1 VKQKHTARPKLYISK
16 CIETCACRYDGQK
29 VNSEFVS
36 KLMKFCDVVAECP
49 ETAIGLGTP
58 RKPVRIISYDSKM
71 NSLHLVQPETG
82 ADFTNK
88 MNAWAN
94 AYLKNLG
101 EVDGF
106 VLKSKSP
113 SSGFKDVKIFGKN
126 GMMLTKKGAGFFGGK
141 VPEYY
146 PGIPVEDEA
155 RLLNSDIR
163 DHFLKSIF
171 SIAAF
176 REAEKGGKI
185 SALIKYHSDNKLLF
199 MSYNQVLMRKM
210 GRLLSG
216 RGDKQ
221 YAELCAEYKAYLL
234 SVLSSMPKVS
244 NTVNTMMHAFGYFKT
259 RISAAE
265 KTFFLLML
273 EKYQKGKI
281 IPALPLNIL
290 KLFAVRYD
298 EEYLLSQTFFEP
310 YPEELAGGD

>member
-1 VKQKHTARPKLYISK
+1 MKHKHTARPKLYISK

-29 VNSEFVS
+29 VNSDFVF
-36 KLMKFCDVVAECP
+36 KLMKFADTVTECP

-58 RKPVRIISYDSKM
+58 RKPVRIVSDDAKM
-71 NSLHLVQPETG
+71 HGLRLIQPETG
-82 ADFTNK
+82 ADFTEK
-88 MNAWAN
+88 MNVWAHS
-94 AYLKNLG
+94 YLKKLG

-113 SSGFKDVKIFGKN
+113 SSGFKDVKIYGKN

-155 RLLNSDIR
+155 RLLNSAIR

-171 SIAAF
+171 AIAAF

-185 SALIKYHSDNKLLF
+185 SGLLKYHSENKLLF

-210 GRLLSG
+210 GRLLSAHG
-216 RGDKQ
+216 NKK
-221 YAELCAEYKAYLL
+221 YTELCTEYKEHLL
-234 SVLSSMPKVS
+234 NVLSSMPKVS

-259 RISAAE
+259 GISADE
-265 KTFFLLML
+265 KTFFLQML

-290 KLFAVRYD
+290 KLFAVRFN